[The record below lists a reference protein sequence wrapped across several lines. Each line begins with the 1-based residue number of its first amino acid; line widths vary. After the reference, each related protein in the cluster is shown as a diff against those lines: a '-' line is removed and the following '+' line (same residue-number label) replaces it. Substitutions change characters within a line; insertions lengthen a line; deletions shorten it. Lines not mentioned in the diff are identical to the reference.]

1 MPRHVLTLND
11 LGEEGSWLLVQQAR
25 GIPDA
30 KSRTDFMTERTAVLL
45 FAQDSFAERL
55 CVSAA
60 VRQMGGSLVFQGATG
75 GWKSEVERYQRQML
89 AVIDYFVD
97 CMYVYGIP
105 GLATSVDRD
114 LVQFPIINAGSP
126 DAHPAHVLADVACM
140 LRYTRDDLKKARVGW
155 LGCTNGTLFS
165 LIEALRYFPFS
176 LQVALPPLEDR
187 PTLETYAR
195 HCGVKVDF
203 VDTPQQ
209 AVEGCNFVYAG
220 CRSGLDD
227 ELAQQWKVDDAL
239 LSHADQ
245 KARVLHA
252 GHRGRQRHP
261 CQPGIAAAVAVGKPP
276 ARAQAPAAL
285 GLFGKR
291 TGHLAPD
298 HPSDVH
304 DGCPVLPGSH
314 LSFLGL
320 FPLPGRE
327 LVPWGFQRKG
337 ISRRCRMMGRGAS
350 FSGMARATA

>member
-60 VRQMGGSLVFQGATG
+60 VRQMGGSIVFQGATG

-105 GLATSVDRD
+105 GLATTVDRD

-165 LIEALRYFPFS
+165 LIEALRYFYDRGIDINDGNWGLACMHEDS
-176 LQVALPPLEDR
+176 L
-187 PTLETYAR
+187 
-195 HCGVKVDF
+195 F
-203 VDTPQQ
+203 
-209 AVEGCNFVYAG
+209 
-220 CRSGLDD
+220 
-227 ELAQQWKVDDAL
+227 
-239 LSHADQ
+239 
-245 KARVLHA
+245 RVLAPKMNIAHFPIEEIGSNAVRILLNQIRQSNDPEA
-252 GHRGRQRHP
+252 GEYVP
-261 CQPGIAAAVAVGKPP
+261 ESK
-276 ARAQAPAAL
+276 
-285 GLFGKR
+285 
-291 TGHLAPD
+291 
-298 HPSDVH
+298 
-304 DGCPVLPGSH
+304 VLP
-314 LSFLGL
+314 
-320 FPLPGRE
+320 
-327 LVPWGFQRKG
+327 
-337 ISRRCRMMGRGAS
+337 CRMEFRDQ
-350 FSGMARATA
+350 

>member
-140 LRYTRDDLKKARVGW
+140 LRYTRDDLKKARVL
-155 LGCTNGTLFS
+155 LGTSPMQAIEVASDILASPAS
-165 LIEALRYFPFS
+165 LLLLQSENRLRVHKRLLHWVF
-176 LQVALPPLEDR
+176 LEN
-187 PTLETYAR
+187 E
-195 HCGVKVDF
+195 
-203 VDTPQQ
+203 
-209 AVEGCNFVYAG
+209 
-220 CRSGLDD
+220 
-227 ELAQQWKVDDAL
+227 
-239 LSHADQ
+239 
-245 KARVLHA
+245 RV
-252 GHRGRQRHP
+252 
-261 CQPGIAAAVAVGKPP
+261 I
-276 ARAQAPAAL
+276 
-285 GLFGKR
+285 
-291 TGHLAPD
+291 
-298 HPSDVH
+298 
-304 DGCPVLPGSH
+304 
-314 LSFLGL
+314 
-320 FPLPGRE
+320 
-327 LVPWGFQRKG
+327 
-337 ISRRCRMMGRGAS
+337 
-350 FSGMARATA
+350 

>member
-1 MPRHVLTLND
+1 
-11 LGEEGSWLLVQQAR
+11 
-25 GIPDA
+25 
-30 KSRTDFMTERTAVLL
+30 MTERTAVLL

-245 KARVLHA
+245 KARVLLGTSPMQA
-252 GHRGRQRHP
+252 
-261 CQPGIAAAVAVGKPP
+261 IEVASDILASP
-276 ARAQAPAAL
+276 ASLLLLQSENRL
-285 GLFGKR
+285 RVHKR
-291 TGHLAPD
+291 LLHW
-298 HPSDVH
+298 V
-304 DGCPVLPGSH
+304 
-314 LSFLGL
+314 FLENE
-320 FPLPGRE
+320 R
-327 LVPWGFQRKG
+327 V
-337 ISRRCRMMGRGAS
+337 I
-350 FSGMARATA
+350 

>member
-30 KSRTDFMTERTAVLL
+30 KGRTDFMTERTAVLL

-60 VRQMGGSLVFQGATG
+60 VRQMGGSIVFQGATG

-105 GLATSVDRD
+105 GLATKVDRD

-165 LIEALRYFPFS
+165 LIEGLRYFPFS
-176 LQVALPPLEDR
+176 LQVALPPLEDL

-195 HCGVKVDF
+195 HCRVKGDF

-209 AVEGCNFVYAG
+209 AV
-220 CRSGLDD
+220 
-227 ELAQQWKVDDAL
+227 
-239 LSHADQ
+239 
-245 KARVLHA
+245 
-252 GHRGRQRHP
+252 P
-261 CQPGIAAAVAVGKPP
+261 C
-276 ARAQAPAAL
+276 
-285 GLFGKR
+285 
-291 TGHLAPD
+291 
-298 HPSDVH
+298 
-304 DGCPVLPGSH
+304 
-314 LSFLGL
+314 
-320 FPLPGRE
+320 
-327 LVPWGFQRKG
+327 
-337 ISRRCRMMGRGAS
+337 
-350 FSGMARATA
+350 

>member
-105 GLATSVDRD
+105 GLATTVDRD

-187 PTLETYAR
+187 PTLEAYAR

-203 VDTPQQ
+203 VETPQQ

-239 LSHADQ
+239 LSHADK
-245 KARVLHA
+245 KARVLLGTSPMQA
-252 GHRGRQRHP
+252 
-261 CQPGIAAAVAVGKPP
+261 IEVASDILASP
-276 ARAQAPAAL
+276 ASLLLLQSENRL
-285 GLFGKR
+285 RVHKR
-291 TGHLAPD
+291 LLHW
-298 HPSDVH
+298 V
-304 DGCPVLPGSH
+304 
-314 LSFLGL
+314 FLENE
-320 FPLPGRE
+320 R
-327 LVPWGFQRKG
+327 V
-337 ISRRCRMMGRGAS
+337 I
-350 FSGMARATA
+350 

>member
-1 MPRHVLTLND
+1 MLRHVLTLND

-105 GLATSVDRD
+105 GLVTSVDRD

-187 PTLETYAR
+187 PTLA
-195 HCGVKVDF
+195 
-203 VDTPQQ
+203 
-209 AVEGCNFVYAG
+209 
-220 CRSGLDD
+220 
-227 ELAQQWKVDDAL
+227 
-239 LSHADQ
+239 
-245 KARVLHA
+245 
-252 GHRGRQRHP
+252 
-261 CQPGIAAAVAVGKPP
+261 
-276 ARAQAPAAL
+276 
-285 GLFGKR
+285 
-291 TGHLAPD
+291 
-298 HPSDVH
+298 
-304 DGCPVLPGSH
+304 
-314 LSFLGL
+314 
-320 FPLPGRE
+320 
-327 LVPWGFQRKG
+327 
-337 ISRRCRMMGRGAS
+337 
-350 FSGMARATA
+350 

>member
-140 LRYTRDDLKKARVGW
+140 LRYTRDDLTKARVGW
-155 LGCTNGTLFS
+155 LGCTNGTS
-165 LIEALRYFPFS
+165 S
-176 LQVALPPLEDR
+176 R
-187 PTLETYAR
+187 PCATSPSA
-195 HCGVKVDF
+195 
-203 VDTPQQ
+203 
-209 AVEGCNFVYAG
+209 
-220 CRSGLDD
+220 CR
-227 ELAQQWKVDDAL
+227 W
-239 LSHADQ
+239 
-245 KARVLHA
+245 
-252 GHRGRQRHP
+252 P
-261 CQPGIAAAVAVGKPP
+261 CRRWRTVPRWRPMPVIAA
-276 ARAQAPAAL
+276 
-285 GLFGKR
+285 
-291 TGHLAPD
+291 
-298 HPSDVH
+298 
-304 DGCPVLPGSH
+304 
-314 LSFLGL
+314 
-320 FPLPGRE
+320 
-327 LVPWGFQRKG
+327 
-337 ISRRCRMMGRGAS
+337 
-350 FSGMARATA
+350 

>member
-165 LIEALRYFPFS
+165 LIEALQP
-176 LQVALPPLEDR
+176 
-187 PTLETYAR
+187 
-195 HCGVKVDF
+195 
-203 VDTPQQ
+203 
-209 AVEGCNFVYAG
+209 AG
-220 CRSGLDD
+220 GPAAAGGS
-227 ELAQQWKVDDAL
+227 
-239 LSHADQ
+239 SHAGDLCPSLRCEGGLCGY
-245 KARVLHA
+245 APA
-252 GHRGRQRHP
+252 GRGRLQLRLCRLP
-261 CQPGIAAAVAVGKPP
+261 
-276 ARAQAPAAL
+276 
-285 GLFGKR
+285 FG
-291 TGHLAPD
+291 TG
-298 HPSDVH
+298 
-304 DGCPVLPGSH
+304 
-314 LSFLGL
+314 
-320 FPLPGRE
+320 
-327 LVPWGFQRKG
+327 
-337 ISRRCRMMGRGAS
+337 
-350 FSGMARATA
+350 

>member
-140 LRYTRDDLKKARVGW
+140 LRYTRDDLKKARVL
-155 LGCTNGTLFS
+155 LGPSPMQAIEVASDILASPAS
-165 LIEALRYFPFS
+165 LLLLQSENRLR
-176 LQVALPPLEDR
+176 VHKR
-187 PTLETYAR
+187 
-195 HCGVKVDF
+195 
-203 VDTPQQ
+203 
-209 AVEGCNFVYAG
+209 
-220 CRSGLDD
+220 
-227 ELAQQWKVDDAL
+227 L
-239 LSHADQ
+239 LHWVFWENE
-245 KARVLHA
+245 RV
-252 GHRGRQRHP
+252 
-261 CQPGIAAAVAVGKPP
+261 I
-276 ARAQAPAAL
+276 
-285 GLFGKR
+285 
-291 TGHLAPD
+291 
-298 HPSDVH
+298 
-304 DGCPVLPGSH
+304 
-314 LSFLGL
+314 
-320 FPLPGRE
+320 
-327 LVPWGFQRKG
+327 
-337 ISRRCRMMGRGAS
+337 
-350 FSGMARATA
+350 

>member
-30 KSRTDFMTERTAVLL
+30 KSRTDFMTERTTVLL

-245 KARVLHA
+245 KARVLLH
-252 GHRGRQRHP
+252 
-261 CQPGIAAAVAVGKPP
+261 GIAADDDVA
-276 ARAQAPAAL
+276 AAL